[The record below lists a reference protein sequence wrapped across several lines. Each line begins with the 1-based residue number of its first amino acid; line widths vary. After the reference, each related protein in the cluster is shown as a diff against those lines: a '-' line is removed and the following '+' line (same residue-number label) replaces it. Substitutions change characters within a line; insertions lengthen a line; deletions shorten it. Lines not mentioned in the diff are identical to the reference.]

1 MLRAL
6 RCEGRGGGGALCFP
20 LPCGGGG
27 EHGEGA
33 WDPRMGERDLSVP
46 AGQWWLQQMLP
57 LAPAEA
63 EAQVLASGVGG
74 SQELPLD
81 GE

>member
-1 MLRAL
+1 
-6 RCEGRGGGGALCFP
+6 
-20 LPCGGGG
+20 
-27 EHGEGA
+27 
-33 WDPRMGERDLSVP
+33 MGERDLSVP
-46 AGQWWLQQMLP
+46 AGQRWLQQMLP

-74 SQELPLD
+74 SRELPLD